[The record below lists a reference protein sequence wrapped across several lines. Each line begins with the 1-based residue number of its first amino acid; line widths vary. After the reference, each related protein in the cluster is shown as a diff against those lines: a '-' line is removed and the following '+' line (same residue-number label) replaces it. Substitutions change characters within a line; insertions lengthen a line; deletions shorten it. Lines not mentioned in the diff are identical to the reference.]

1 MDENYA
7 GKRARVRTAGNGKG
21 TQKASSQRGGQ
32 GPWDESLRKPDR
44 GASAGSKGVRRC
56 TARRGLSQDR
66 KAGGERGGSAGRQ
79 PSVEVDSRKEED
91 VQQMG
96 CCVPLA
102 LSMVHCICSFLCLFN
117 HLSSNS

>member
-44 GASAGSKGVRRC
+44 GASAGS
-56 TARRGLSQDR
+56 
-66 KAGGERGGSAGRQ
+66 
-79 PSVEVDSRKEED
+79 
-91 VQQMG
+91 
-96 CCVPLA
+96 
-102 LSMVHCICSFLCLFN
+102 
-117 HLSSNS
+117 